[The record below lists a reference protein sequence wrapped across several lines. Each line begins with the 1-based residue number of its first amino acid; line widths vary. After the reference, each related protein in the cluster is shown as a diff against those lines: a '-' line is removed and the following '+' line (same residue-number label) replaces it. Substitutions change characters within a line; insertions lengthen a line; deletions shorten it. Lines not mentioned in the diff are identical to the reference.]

1 MRGNIKRNKK
11 EKDIKVK
18 EKKVKNKTNKPRKK
32 IRFRFFYWLLVLMV
46 FFALC
51 VFLAGIGFGYYII
64 KSAPEFTAEKMF
76 EKEATRVFDS
86 KGTLIATLG
95 SEVREKIKYDEIP
108 QVLVD
113 AIIATEDSRFF
124 QHNGF
129 DAPRFIKASL
139 TQVLGRGGGGASTLT
154 MQLSK
159 LAFTSTEASGFAGI
173 VRKFTDI
180 YMAVFKMEKY
190 FTKYEILEYYVNT
203 PCMGGNIYGVQQASK
218 YYFGKDAKDLNL
230 VEAAMIAGMF
240 QSPNGYNPYVN
251 PNDANGRKN
260 TVLSLMKRH
269 GYITEE
275 QYKAGTAVEIK
286 DLLNGGA
293 TSTNEYQGFIDTVVQ
308 EIIDKTGNNPYDVPM
323 LVYTTMDKERQDVIN
338 NFYKTHT
345 FRDDKI
351 QVGVA
356 IVDGKNGALVAV
368 GAGRNKTGAMTLN
381 VATFANQMKRQP
393 GSTIKPIMDYGPAI
407 EYENLST
414 YGPFIDDKTPYGSSY
429 MRNFGGN
436 FSYSV
441 MSTRD
446 CLKNSI
452 NSCALQAFGLTS
464 QEQKI
469 EFVTNLG
476 IDLGKNVTGIPQS
489 YSIGAF
495 NGTTPVEI
503 AAAYAAF
510 GNGGYYTE
518 PYTVTKIVY
527 TENDEVWEPTIV
539 RERVMKP
546 QTAYIIANI
555 LTGATP
561 GTVNVPGTNVATKTG
576 TTSYDTAELKKYG
589 LSSSV
594 VPDSWISSFS
604 PDYGLSIWMG
614 YTDWLT
620 SETVKNKWY
629 LPNSYAGTER
639 RKVLGEIA
647 NKIFPRNSKFS
658 NPGGI
663 VSAQVELETIPPQ
676 KPSDYTPN
684 DFRGSF
690 LFIAGTEPSE
700 VSNRF
705 AKLNSPS
712 NGTYTISGKNLNLSW
727 TTPGIPDAADNQYLT
742 SYFNEGYTIW
752 AEYYLSKRLEYN
764 TNHIGSFGFDVYLT
778 SGETSIYLGW
788 TETPNFT
795 VDLSK
800 YTGIY
805 DGFIVK
811 SAYKIFKDNASEGIK
826 ILFEHP
832 INEETYEVTMTGLSQ
847 TIYVGD
853 RWKPLNISNVTS
865 ITFNGEEILNDIE
878 NLEVELLSIT
888 LDGNTVE
895 QSALPTKEGKYT
907 VTYKVSFENKSKTI
921 NKKITQTVIV
931 NKKVVD
937 HSSSSVKPSSS
948 SVKPPSSSQN

>member
-1 MRGNIKRNKK
+1 MRGNIKRYKK
-11 EKDIKVK
+11 EKNVTETKDKKIKS
-18 EKKVKNKTNKPRKK
+18 KKRKK
-32 IRFRFFYWLLVLMV
+32 TKFRFFYWLLVLIV
-46 FFALC
+46 FFSLC
-51 VFLAGIGFGYYII
+51 IFLAGIGFGYYII
-64 KSAPEFTAEKMF
+64 KSAPEFNAEKMF
-76 EKEATRVFDS
+76 EKEATRVFDA
-86 KGTLIATLG
+86 KGNLIATLG
-95 SEVREKIKYDEIP
+95 SEVREKITYDQIP

-129 DAPRFIKASL
+129 DAPRFIKASI

-180 YMAVFKMEKY
+180 YMSVFKMEKY

-218 YYFGKDAKDLNL
+218 YYFGKEAKDLNL

-286 DLLNGGA
+286 DLLNGGS

-308 EIIDKTGNNPYDVPM
+308 EIMDKTGNNPYDVPM
-323 LVYTTMDKERQDVIN
+323 LVYTTMDKDKQDVLN
-338 NFYKTHT
+338 NFYKTHS

-356 IVDGKNGALVAV
+356 VVDAKNGALVAV

-381 VATFANQMKRQP
+381 VATFANQIKRQP
-393 GSTIKPIMDYGPAI
+393 GSTIKPIMDYGPAF
-407 EYENLST
+407 EYANLST

-429 MRNFGGN
+429 MRNFGGS
-436 FSYSV
+436 FSNSV

-464 QEQKI
+464 HEQKI
-469 EFVTNLG
+469 DFVSKLG
-476 IDLGKNVTGIPQS
+476 IDLGENTTAIPQS

-527 TENDEVWEPTIV
+527 IENDEVWEPTIV
-539 RERVMKP
+539 RERVMKAT
-546 QTAYIIANI
+546 TAYMIANI

-561 GTVNVPGTNVATKTG
+561 GTVSVPGSNIATKTG
-576 TTSYDTAELKKYG
+576 TTSYDTKELKKYG
-589 LSSSV
+589 LNSSV
-594 VPDSWISSFS
+594 IPDSWISSFS
-604 PDYGLSIWMG
+604 PDYGLSIWIG
-614 YTDWLT
+614 YTDWL
-620 SETVKNKWY
+620 SDETVKNKWY
-629 LPNSYAGTER
+629 LPNSYASNER

-647 NKIFPRNSKFS
+647 NKIFPRNSKFK

-663 VSAQVELETIPPQ
+663 VSATVELETIPAQ
-676 KPSDYTPN
+676 KPSEFTPS
-684 DFRGSF
+684 DLIGTF

-700 VSNRF
+700 VSNRY
-705 AKLNSPS
+705 AKLTNPS
-712 NGTYTISGKNLNLSW
+712 NGTYNINGKNLTLSW
-727 TTPGIPDAADNQYLT
+727 TSPGIPAAIDNQYLT

-752 AEYYLSKRLEYN
+752 AEDYLNKRLEYN
-764 TNHIGSFGFDVYLT
+764 RNVIGDFGFDVYLT
-778 SGETSIYLGW
+778 SGATSIYLGW
-788 TETPNFT
+788 SETPNFT
-795 VDLSK
+795 VDLST
-800 YTGIY
+800 YTGVY

-811 SAYKIFKDNASEGIK
+811 SAYKLFKANASDGIK
-826 ILFEHP
+826 ILFEKP
-832 INEETYEVTMTGLSQ
+832 INEEVYEINMTGLSQ
-847 TIYVGD
+847 TITVGD
-853 RWKPLNISNVTS
+853 KWKPLNKSNVTS
-865 ITFNGEEILNDIE
+865 ITLNGEDITEDIE
-878 NLEVELLSIT
+878 DLEVTLSSIT
-888 LDGNTVE
+888 SNESEVE
-895 QSALPTKEGKYT
+895 QSDVSSTEGTYT
-907 VTYKVSFENKSKTI
+907 VKYRVTFKNDSKEIDKT
-921 NKKITQTVIV
+921 ITQTVIV
-931 NKKVVD
+931 NKKVVE
-937 HSSSSVKPSSS
+937 H
-948 SVKPPSSSQN
+948 SSQN